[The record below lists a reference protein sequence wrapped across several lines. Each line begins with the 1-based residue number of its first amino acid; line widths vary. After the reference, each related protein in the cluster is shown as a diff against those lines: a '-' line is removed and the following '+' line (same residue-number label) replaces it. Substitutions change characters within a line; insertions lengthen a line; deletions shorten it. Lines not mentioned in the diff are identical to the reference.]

1 MAEPLLASALAIE
14 ERAFCRDSP
23 WVAQTLQTYALD
35 LRYTDRAAEADELDA
50 RAQAIL
56 DRTAGTS

>member
-1 MAEPLLASALAIE
+1 MLARALAIK
-14 ERAFCRDSP
+14 ERAFGRESSE
-23 WVAQTLQTYALD
+23 VAQTLQTYALV

-56 DRTAGTS
+56 DRTAGTN